1 MSKVHKRTF
10 SLTQQQSAY
19 IDTVVASGGYASSS
33 EVVREGI
40 RIMQERER
48 RLEKWLR
55 DEVAP
60 EYEAWLANPDD
71 VLTEEDVFND
81 IERGLDADEAVRKAS

>member
-10 SLTQQQSAY
+10 SLTRQQSTY
-19 IDTVVASGGYASSS
+19 IDTVVASGGYASGS
-33 EVVREGI
+33 EVIREGI

-55 DEVAP
+55 DDVAP

-81 IERGLDADEAVRKAS
+81 IESGLDADEAVRKAS